1 MTNMCAGDWF
11 ACTLQVDGFGDLTS
25 SIEQI
30 LRTVCTDVSL
40 QKTVSATNVTVGGN
54 VTYELSV

>member
-1 MTNMCAGDWF
+1 MCAGFRF
-11 ACTLQVDGFGDLTS
+11 ACTLQVDGFGSLTA
-25 SIEQI
+25 SIEAI
-30 LRTVCTDVSL
+30 LRKVCTDVSL

>member
-1 MTNMCAGDWF
+1 VDNFASLTN
-11 ACTLQVDGFGDLTS
+11 

-40 QKTVSATNVTVGGN
+40 QKTVSAANVPVGGN
-54 VTYELSV
+54 VTYTLSV

>member
-1 MTNMCAGDWF
+1 MCAGDWF
-11 ACTLQVDGFGDLTS
+11 ACTLQVGGFGNLTS
-25 SIEQI
+25 SIEDI

-40 QKTVSATNVTVGGN
+40 RKTVSATNVTVGGN